1 MGAAGRMMMTFLLLR
16 QNNQHQFRARIK
28 RQPHPQREERR
39 GEWWSRSDG
48 GGSHP
53 DVDSA
58 PLHTYQTQR
67 NTANETQRNRLNDT
81 IYILKR
87 TFTQH

>member
-1 MGAAGRMMMTFLLLR
+1 MGAARRMMMTFPLLR
-16 QNNQHQFRARIK
+16 QNNQQQLRARIK
-28 RQPHPQREERR
+28 RQPHPQREESR

-58 PLHTYQTQR
+58 PLYSS
-67 NTANETQRNRLNDT
+67 DT
-81 IYILKR
+81 KE
-87 TFTQH
+87 HS